1 VYPLFLPFFSF
12 YTFSMEQITIQNL
25 STPKGE
31 FIEPPQSSKPIT
43 TSSYELRPGFIAM
56 VREQA
61 FSGLDYENP
70 YHHLREFELLCACL
84 TISGM
89 SQETLRWKLFPFSL
103 DERAKQWYAH
113 NIGKVAA
120 DWEEL
125 RNRFCLA
132 FFPISQIASLQQE
145 ILNFQQK
152 EKESIGATWDIFS
165 ILTRS
170 GPDLSIPN
178 HVLLQHFWL
187 GLSKEST
194 L

>member
-1 VYPLFLPFFSF
+1 
-12 YTFSMEQITIQNL
+12 
-25 STPKGE
+25 
-31 FIEPPQSSKPIT
+31 
-43 TSSYELRPGFIAM
+43 
-56 VREQA
+56 
-61 FSGLDYENP
+61 
-70 YHHLREFELLCACL
+70 
-84 TISGM
+84 M
-89 SQETLRWKLFPFSL
+89 SQETLQWKLFLFSL

-113 NIGKVAA
+113 NVGKVAV

-125 RNRFCLA
+125 QNRFCLE
-132 FFPISQIASLQQE
+132 FFPISQIAAQRQE

-152 EKESIGATWDIFS
+152 EKESIGAAWDRFS

-178 HVLLQHFWL
+178 HVLLQHFLL